1 MTSPEKEMC
10 NRRSYTHIY
19 RTTNKNKITKLFSV
33 VELPAKFTPGPQIY
47 FAIGVHVTPDPDS
60 WCSPVQPYFLLTVV
74 WCDVL
79 N

>member
-47 FAIGVHVTPDPDS
+47 DPDS
-60 WCSPVQPYFLLTVV
+60 WCSPIQPYFLLTVV